1 VSRRGEAGDHP
12 AASSS
17 AAPAAPSAQPAAA
30 PSTSAAAP
38 SAQPAAAPSA
48 SAAAARPSSRRWI
61 SLGALCLS
69 AAIVWFA
76 AANIPVATSAI
87 SADLGGSVTALQW
100 VNTIFTLVCGAL
112 VIAAGRLGDIFGRR
126 RVLGI
131 GLIVFAAASVVAALA
146 PTTGALV
153 AGRALMGVGAA
164 AILPA
169 TLAIIPLEF
178 SAREQVTAFSAWMAT
193 TAVGQAAAPAIS
205 GGLTEFLGWPAIF
218 WINVPLCVA
227 AYLLVTWSTPESCD
241 QGASR
246 SLDYPG
252 LVTVAAG
259 LVALL
264 YVLNEGPNSGW
275 GSPGI
280 LAAIAAAVVL
290 LAAFVLIE
298 RRTREPLIDLGLF
311 RRRSFDGALIDNLI
325 YNITLSGTMY
335 VLALYLEQVR
345 GYDAFTAGLLLLPST
360 VSILAFIM
368 VGARL
373 ELRRGPRIP
382 LTAGFFIMGVGTFL
396 VGFLEPDTAYWWFAT
411 GLFIQ
416 GIGIG
421 LYSTPLSDVAVGL
434 APPDESGAASG
445 AFKMCS
451 MVGGAFGVA
460 VFGGVY
466 RAIQMSSL
474 KASAAAADLT
484 SAQQQQVNDAFSSSE
499 KAKQIYET
507 LAPDV
512 QKRVVAAVNDALSSG
527 IGGSLKLAALL
538 AVLAVVATLLLVPK
552 GILHADRQVDGP
564 G

>member
-1 VSRRGEAGDHP
+1 VSRRGEAAGDAAATAASPAASPSAPAAAAP
-12 AASSS
+12 AASS
-17 AAPAAPSAQPAAA
+17 
-30 PSTSAAAP
+30 
-38 SAQPAAAPSA
+38 
-48 SAAAARPSSRRWI
+48 RRWW
-61 SLGALCLS
+61 SLVALCLS

-87 SADLGGSVTALQW
+87 SADIGGSVTDLQW

-126 RVLGI
+126 RVLDI
-131 GLIVFAAASVVAALA
+131 GLVIFAVASVVAALA
-146 PTTGALV
+146 PNPTVLV
-153 AGRALMGVGAA
+153 VGRALMGVGAA

-178 SAREQVTAFSAWMAT
+178 SARDQVTAFSAWMAT

-205 GGLTEFLGWPAIF
+205 GGLITLAGWPAIF
-218 WINVPLCVA
+218 WVNIPLCA
-227 AYLLVTWSTPESCD
+227 LALVLVRRTTPESRD
-241 QGASR
+241 EGASHKI
-246 SLDYPG
+246 DYLG
-252 LVTVAAG
+252 LAFVAVG

-264 YVLNEGPNSGW
+264 YALNEGPTLGW
-275 GSPGI
+275 GSMLVLGSVV
-280 LAAIAAAVVL
+280 AAVVL
-290 LAAFVLIE
+290 LTTFVLIE
-298 RRTREPLIDLGLF
+298 RRVKEPLIDLGLF
-311 RRRSFDGALIDNLI
+311 KRRSYDGALIDNLI

-335 VLALYLEQVR
+335 VLALYLEEVC
-345 GYDAFTAGLLLLPST
+345 GYDALTAGLLLLPST

-396 VGFLEPDTAYWWFAT
+396 VGFLTPETAYWWFAT

-434 APPDESGAASG
+434 APPDEAGAASG

-466 RAIQMSSL
+466 RAIQLSTL

-484 SAQQQQVNDAFSSSE
+484 SAQQKQVNDAFSSSE
-499 KAKQIYET
+499 KAKQIYDS
-507 LAPDV
+507 LSKDV
-512 QKRVVAAVNDALSSG
+512 QTKVLDEVHRALSTG
-527 IGGSLKLAALL
+527 IGGSLKLAAG
-538 AVLAVVATLLLVPK
+538 LAVVAVVVTLLLVPK
-552 GILHADRQVDGP
+552 GVLHKDRQAGTS
-564 G
+564 